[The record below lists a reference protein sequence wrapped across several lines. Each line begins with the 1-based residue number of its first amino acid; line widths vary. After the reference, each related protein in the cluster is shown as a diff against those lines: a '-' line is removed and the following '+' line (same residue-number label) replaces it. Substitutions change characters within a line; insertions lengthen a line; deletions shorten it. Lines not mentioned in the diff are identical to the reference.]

1 MGDGARRAAGVIALL
16 LLPRPE
22 RAAFGRTRW
31 LAGWLLSPAP
41 APRRRAAVRSS
52 RLHARQRRSGE
63 ELAAPPLAPP
73 PNPDRS
79 FIKQHPRTHRLL
91 LPATHRSDLLGA
103 QPSPAQ
109 LAAMSHSSSIRATS
123 YRRTFGPSPMLS
135 PMPYSSSRLASGS
148 SAARLLSTPSAGASL
163 RSYRG
168 SGGGGSALFLRTG
181 APVMVAPPPQRYA
194 YSTEKLDFSVAD
206 ALNQEF
212 LATRSNEKQELQ
224 ELNDRFASFIEKVRY
239 LETQNA
245 ALLTELGQSRAKE
258 PTRASDLFQ
267 DELRELRRQVDSLG
281 KDRDRLQVDRDNLA
295 EDLAALKQRLDE
307 EMHKREDAE
316 NNLVLF
322 RKDVDDATLSRLELE
337 RKIESLM
344 DEIEFLKK
352 LHEEELNDMQVSIHS
367 QQQVQVEVEQA
378 KPDLTAALKEIRTQY
393 ESIAVK
399 NLQEAEEWY
408 KSKAKQEMNESRRQI
423 QTLTC
428 EVDGLKG
435 TNEALLRQMRD
446 LEDQYGAEVGSYQ
459 ETVGRLEQE
468 IQHMKEEMA
477 RHLREYQDLL
487 NVKMALDIEI
497 ATYRKLLE
505 GEESRIAVPVQS
517 MASFSFRSAVSEPD
531 PGVESHTRKT
541 VVTESRKEQRAEIEN
556 HTGLI
561 YDGDG
566 DDTSYHWQPSH
577 TVPGFLSQ
585 PPLPFSPYSVHSLV
599 VVPAIATN
607 RLGSGDGFPL
617 LLSSIVSY
625 LFVSHSSSSLPAK
638 NPSPTSTPQTK
649 LPSCK

>member
-1 MGDGARRAAGVIALL
+1 
-16 LLPRPE
+16 
-22 RAAFGRTRW
+22 
-31 LAGWLLSPAP
+31 
-41 APRRRAAVRSS
+41 
-52 RLHARQRRSGE
+52 
-63 ELAAPPLAPP
+63 
-73 PNPDRS
+73 
-79 FIKQHPRTHRLL
+79 
-91 LPATHRSDLLGA
+91 
-103 QPSPAQ
+103 
-109 LAAMSHSSSIRATS
+109 MSHSSSIRATS
-123 YRRTFGPSPMLS
+123 YRRTFGPSAMLS

-148 SAARLLSTPSAGASL
+148 SATRLLSMPSAGASL

-168 SGGGGSALFLRTG
+168 SGGSALFLRTG
-181 APVMVAPPPQRYA
+181 APVMV
-194 YSTEKLDFSVAD
+194 LDFSVAD

-258 PTRASDLFQ
+258 PSRASDLFQ

-295 EDLAALKQRLDE
+295 EDLAALKLDE

-352 LHEEELNDMQVSIHS
+352 LHEEVRHS
-367 QQQVQVEVEQA
+367 NGLAQQQVQVEVEQA

-408 KSKAKQEMNESRRQI
+408 KSKFADLSDAANRNHEALRQAKQEMNESRRQI

-505 GEESRIAVPVQS
+505 GEESRF
-517 MASFSFRSAVSEPD
+517 MGTLGE
-531 PGVESHTRKT
+531 HRK
-541 VVTESRKEQRAEIEN
+541 VNLQLSWLQ
-556 HTGLI
+556 LQ
-561 YDGDG
+561 
-566 DDTSYHWQPSH
+566 HWKRYL
-577 TVPGFLSQ
+577 F
-585 PPLPFSPYSVHSLV
+585 
-599 VVPAIATN
+599 
-607 RLGSGDGFPL
+607 
-617 LLSSIVSY
+617 LLSSEQTFIGVCEEEGGLL
-625 LFVSHSSSSLPAK
+625 LF
-638 NPSPTSTPQTK
+638 
-649 LPSCK
+649 

>member
-1 MGDGARRAAGVIALL
+1 
-16 LLPRPE
+16 
-22 RAAFGRTRW
+22 
-31 LAGWLLSPAP
+31 
-41 APRRRAAVRSS
+41 
-52 RLHARQRRSGE
+52 
-63 ELAAPPLAPP
+63 
-73 PNPDRS
+73 
-79 FIKQHPRTHRLL
+79 
-91 LPATHRSDLLGA
+91 
-103 QPSPAQ
+103 
-109 LAAMSHSSSIRATS
+109 MSHSSGLRATS
-123 YRRTFGPSPMLS
+123 YRRTFGPPPMLS
-135 PMPYSSSRLASGS
+135 PVSYSSSRFASSS
-148 SAARLLSTPSAGASL
+148 SATRLLSTPSAGASL
-163 RSYRG
+163 RSYR
-168 SGGGGSALFLRTG
+168 SGGGASILRSST
-181 APVMVAPPPQRYA
+181 PAPPRIA
-194 YSTEKLDFSVAD
+194 YSSEKLDFSVAE

-245 ALLTELGQSRAKE
+245 ALLAELGQARSKE
-258 PTRASDLFQ
+258 PARAADLFQ
-267 DELRELRRQVDSLG
+267 DELRELRRQVDALG

-307 EMHKREDAE
+307 EMHKREEAE

-352 LHEEELNDMQVSIHS
+352 LHEEELNDMQVSMHS

-378 KPDLTAALKEIRTQY
+378 KPDLTAALRDIRTQY

-408 KSKAKQEMNESRRQI
+408 KSKFADLSDAANRNHEALRQAKQEMNESRRQI
-423 QTLTC
+423 QSLTC

-446 LEDQYGAEVGSYQ
+446 LEDQYGVEVNSYQ
-459 ETVGRLEQE
+459 DTVARLEQE

-517 MASFSFRSAVSEPD
+517 MSTLSIKTSVSEPE
-531 PGVESHTRKT
+531 PTVETHTRKT
-541 VVTESRKEQRAEIEN
+541 VLIKTIETRDGEVVTESRKEQRAELE
-556 HTGLI
+556 
-561 YDGDG
+561 
-566 DDTSYHWQPSH
+566 
-577 TVPGFLSQ
+577 
-585 PPLPFSPYSVHSLV
+585 
-599 VVPAIATN
+599 
-607 RLGSGDGFPL
+607 
-617 LLSSIVSY
+617 
-625 LFVSHSSSSLPAK
+625 K
-638 NPSPTSTPQTK
+638 
-649 LPSCK
+649 